1 MSLRRK
7 LNLALLFGLTLTLFL
22 YAAVDISLSQSTLKE
37 QADQASQNSAKR
49 LGITLADPMWNFN
62 VVNARKVA
70 VAELGTNDLVGV
82 SAFDNENNK
91 LFEIHW
97 EQARQE
103 SLEGPYQ
110 GDVLFVKQ
118 QEIKFNDQ
126 GEDFNAGRL
135 QLSFSSL
142 SLDNAFSAAVKRSV
156 VQVIVLDVI
165 ILLLMGFL
173 VHKLVLTPLDGIT
186 LRVEDIAQGQGD
198 LTKRIQFTSND
209 ELGKLTKGIN
219 GFINNVH
226 GIIKDISS
234 VSSALDQTAEAG
246 QASIDQLDELVTD
259 LDKQVA
265 QIVGSV
271 HQLNETSKD
280 VAKQAASS
288 AEITQQTNSLASSG
302 LEEVNTANIMTKNLA
317 DNIQEST
324 EKTTQL
330 DEYSQSISSVIEVI
344 KGIAEQTN
352 LLALN
357 AAIEAARAGEQG
369 RGFAV
374 VADEVRTLA
383 QRTQDS
389 TTQITDIIAQLQQ
402 QSLDTLKVMEEAF
415 ELSKQNVASVAQA
428 GESFQNI
435 NQSIEHNLKGA
446 NAIANDVENQNRTL
460 NDIESNIDFIK
471 AANSQTLEI
480 AHKSADTNKRIVNM
494 SHDVASLIEK
504 FKI

>member
-7 LNLALLFGLTLTLFL
+7 LNLALLLGLTLTLFI
-22 YAAVDISLSQSTLKE
+22 YAAVDISISQSNLKE
-37 QADQASQNSAKR
+37 QAELASQNSAKR

-62 VVNARKVA
+62 VTNARKVA
-70 VAELGTNDLVGV
+70 IAELGTNDLVGV

-97 EQARQE
+97 DQ
-103 SLEGPYQ
+103 SGKKSVEGPYR
-110 GDVLFVKQ
+110 GDVLFEKQ
-118 QEIKFNDQ
+118 QLIKFNDQ
-126 GEDFNAGRL
+126 GEDFDAGKL

-142 SLDNAFSAAVKRSV
+142 TLDNAFSASLKRSI
-156 VQVIVLDVI
+156 VQIIVLDVI
-165 ILLLMGFL
+165 ILILMGFL

-186 LRVEDIAQGQGD
+186 KRVEDIAQGQGD
-198 LTKRIQFTSND
+198 LTKRIRFASND
-209 ELGKLTKGIN
+209 ELGNLARGIN
-219 GFINNVH
+219 GFIENIH
-226 GIIKDISS
+226 SIIKEIST
-234 VSSALDQTAEAG
+234 VSQDLDQTAEDG
-246 QASIDQLDELVTD
+246 QSSIIQLDELVTN

-271 HQLNETSKD
+271 HDLNETSKD
-280 VAKQAASS
+280 VARQASGS
-288 AEITQQTNSLASSG
+288 AEVTQQTNSLASKG
-302 LEEVNTANIMTKNLA
+302 LEEVEMANAMTQNLA
-317 DNIQEST
+317 DNIKLST
-324 EKTTQL
+324 DKTTQL

-402 QSLDTLKVMEEAF
+402 QSVDTLKVMEEAF
-415 ELSKQNVASVAQA
+415 DLSRQNVESVAQA

-435 NQSIEHNLKGA
+435 NQSIERNLEGA
-446 NAIANDVENQNRTL
+446 NAIAEDVENQNRTL
-460 NDIESNIDFIK
+460 NDIEQSIEFIRT
-471 AANSQTLEI
+471 ANSQTLNI
-480 AHKSADTNKRIVNM
+480 AHKSADTNKHIVSM
-494 SHDVASLIEK
+494 SHAVANLIEK

>member
-7 LNLALLFGLTLTLFL
+7 LNLALLLGLTLTLFI
-22 YAAVDISLSQSTLKE
+22 YAAVDISLSQSSLRE
-37 QADQASQNSAKR
+37 QAETASQNSAKR

-62 VVNARKVA
+62 VENARKVA

-91 LFEIHW
+91 LFDIHW
-97 EQARQE
+97 DQTGKQ
-103 SLEGPYQ
+103 SIEGPYQ
-110 GDVLFVKQ
+110 GEVLFKKQ
-118 QEIKFNDQ
+118 QTIKFNDQ
-126 GEDFNAGRL
+126 GEDFDAGRL
-135 QLSFSSL
+135 ELSFSSL
-142 SLDNAFSAAVKRSV
+142 TLDNAFSAAIKRSV
-156 VQVIVLDVI
+156 VQVVVLDVI
-165 ILLLMGFL
+165 ILLLMGLL

-186 LRVEDIAQGQGD
+186 NRVEDIAQGQGD
-198 LTKRIQFTSND
+198 LTKRIQFSSND
-209 ELGKLTKGIN
+209 ELGKLSRGIN
-219 GFINNVH
+219 GFIENIH
-226 GIIKDISS
+226 SIIKEISS
-234 VSSALDQTAEAG
+234 VAHQLDSTAEEG
-246 QASIDQLDELVTD
+246 QTSVEQLDELVTD

-280 VAKQAASS
+280 VARQASNS
-288 AEITQQTNSLASSG
+288 AEITQQTNSLASTG
-302 LEEVNTANIMTKNLA
+302 LKEVSAANAMTKNLA
-317 DNIQEST
+317 DNIQSST

-402 QSLDTLKVMEEAF
+402 QSLDTLKVMEDAF
-415 ELSKQNVASVAQA
+415 DLSKQNVESVAQA

-435 NQSIEHNLKGA
+435 NKSIERNLEGA
-446 NAIANDVENQNRTL
+446 TAIANDVENQNKTL
-460 NDIESNIDFIK
+460 NDIEQSIDFIK
-471 AANSQTLEI
+471 TANSQTLDI
-480 AHKSADTNKRIVNM
+480 AHKSSDTNKRIVGM
-494 SHDVASLIEK
+494 SHDVSNLIEK